1 LVENCHYGTTHG
13 CMTLGSES
21 VTDWNVIM
29 RNCRADNTNN
39 VLWLKMRPDTP
50 QRYQHVRIENFIGKC
65 RNFLLVRP
73 WTQFYEKQER
83 QDMPLSECSNMTFR
97 NIRMTCNVFFNVT
110 GSDKYALR
118 NFDFEDIDC
127 SDYGKEKPFSKRPVE
142 GLTLKNVK
150 INGEMIE

>member
-1 LVENCHYGTTHG
+1 
-13 CMTLGSES
+13 
-21 VTDWNVIM
+21 M

-50 QRYQHVRIENFIGKC
+50 QRYQHVRIENFTGKC

-142 GLTLKNVK
+142 GLTLKNVM